1 MHERKLQCGARAH
14 EALGESAAQALL
26 RCARCAAPAAL
37 SHATL
42 TARLFFSARP
52 AAWNAVIRLYPSH
65 RFWLFAANDI
75 AFPPGQLERLYAKV
89 RASAGDEDAGM
100 LSASVDFGKSSRR
113 AAGGAAAA
121 ADDDDNRR
129 KTSFGMIVWAMFRQ
143 GILRTGLFDENFYPG

>member
-1 MHERKLQCGARAH
+1 
-14 EALGESAAQALL
+14 
-26 RCARCAAPAAL
+26 
-37 SHATL
+37 
-42 TARLFFSARP
+42 
-52 AAWNAVIRLYPSH
+52 VIRLYPSH

-89 RASAGDEDAGM
+89 RESAGDEDAGM

-121 ADDDDNRR
+121 AADDDDNRR

-143 GILRTGLFDENFYPG
+143 GVLRTGLFDENFYPG